1 MPAENPPR
9 AGASK
14 FIYNISPF
22 RHGIFTDLKKTG
34 QALFTI

>member
-1 MPAENPPR
+1 MPTENPPQ

-14 FIYNISPF
+14 FIYNISPN

>member
-1 MPAENPPR
+1 MLAKKPPR